1 LDAVLRAVLLAGG
14 YVVRRFLA
22 AVITCISVFILAMI
36 LTGCAEPVP
45 PATDRGQII
54 SIGLI
59 LPLDGDY
66 AKYGQLCKNAIDLA
80 VDAVN
85 SGGGMLGMQ
94 VEAIAGN
101 DGAGDMVAKS
111 AAEQFV
117 SVQHVSAI
125 VGPYT
130 NQFSL
135 AAASVCQENHTPMI
149 SIRASERN
157 VTEIGSC
164 IFRACYLDTYQGE
177 ILGRFAAR
185 DLKAKKAV
193 VVFNESDENSGELI
207 ENFKKEI
214 KRGGGEVVAEL
225 PYKQTTSDFTDLGKK
240 LAGIKPDVVFLPD
253 YEDKAGLIM
262 KEAASRGINTIY
274 LGTDLWDTGKL
285 YKIAG
290 KACIN
295 SYLPRHFS
303 PDDNSP
309 EVKEFVKLYESD
321 YGVKPGPSAALA
333 YDAINLVF
341 EAMRKANSADPREI
355 RNALSGIKD
364 YKGVT
369 GNYTFDNNRNPQK
382 GGVIVKIVEGGEKFE
397 KRIAP

>member
-1 LDAVLRAVLLAGG
+1 
-14 YVVRRFLA
+14 VRRFLA
-22 AVITCISVFILAMI
+22 AAIVCVSISILAI
-36 LTGCAEPVP
+36 ALTGCAEPVP
-45 PATDRGQII
+45 PVTDKGQTI

-59 LPLDGDY
+59 LPMDGDY

-80 VDAVN
+80 VDKVN
-85 SGGGMLGMQ
+85 SGGGIMGMQ

-101 DGAGDMVAKS
+101 DGAGDMAAKS

-130 NQFSL
+130 NQSSL

-157 VTEIGSC
+157 ITQVGNC
-164 IFRACYLDTYQGE
+164 VFRACYIDTYQGD

-185 DLKAKKAV
+185 DLKAKRAV
-193 VVFNESDENSGELI
+193 VVFNKGDENSGKLI
-207 ENFKKEI
+207 DNFKREME
-214 KRGGGEVVAEL
+214 RGGGEVVAEI
-225 PYKQTTSDFTDLGKK
+225 PYEQATNDFVDIGRK
-240 LAGIKPDVVFLPD
+240 LSELKPDVVLLPD
-253 YEDKAGLIM
+253 YEDKAGLVI
-262 KEAASRGINTIY
+262 KEAAYRGTETTY

-290 KACIN
+290 KACLN

-303 PDDNSP
+303 PDDSSP
-309 EVKEFVKLYESD
+309 EVEKFVKLYESD

-341 EAMRKANSADPREI
+341 EAMRRVNSADPREI
-355 RNALSGIKD
+355 RKALSGIHD

-369 GNYTFDNNRNPQK
+369 GNYTFDTDRNPQK
-382 GGVIVKIVEGGEKFE
+382 GGVIVKIVEGGERFE
-397 KRIAP
+397 KRINP